1 MTFIAAAGILA
12 LALMAMVPI
21 TGYVVKTLAQA
32 MLLGAAVG
40 AIVVLILL
48 F

>member
-1 MTFIAAAGILA
+1 MIAGVGIIALGLMA
-12 LALMAMVPI
+12 LAPVV
-21 TGYVVKTLAQA
+21 GYVVKTLAQA

-40 AIVVLILL
+40 ASVVLILL